1 MTRLPGRDGRGG
13 DPLGLGFGGGE
24 HICNPL
30 WFVSMVA
37 GVGDGGAIG
46 ETFRSII
53 VLHSS
58 GLDAL
63 VWLIPEPPASGTRI
77 TPSVRQ

>member
-1 MTRLPGRDGRGG
+1 
-13 DPLGLGFGGGE
+13 
-24 HICNPL
+24 
-30 WFVSMVA
+30 MVA

-53 VLHSS
+53 ALHSS

-63 VWLIPEPPASGTRI
+63 VWLIPKPPASGTRI